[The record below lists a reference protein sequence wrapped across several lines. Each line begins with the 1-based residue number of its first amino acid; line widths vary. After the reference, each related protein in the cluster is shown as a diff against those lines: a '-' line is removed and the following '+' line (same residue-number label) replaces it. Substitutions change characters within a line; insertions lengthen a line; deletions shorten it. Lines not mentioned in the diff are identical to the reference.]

1 VLQRL
6 RDEAATG
13 GELKLPKALSMTAA
27 HTHLA
32 CPTAVVNAPI
42 EVVWGLLMNTAG
54 WGQFYDVKVLSVEP
68 PGPAAPGQRLIG
80 NPGPRLLPFRITFD
94 FTVVDP
100 VNHRLGIDGRI
111 PFGIKVREDMNL
123 IRVDDV
129 RCRVNYNCDFTL
141 PTGLRGAILRRVVGR
156 GFDSGPAD
164 SLSRLKREAER
175 IYSLSRDR

>member
-1 VLQRL
+1 
-6 RDEAATG
+6 
-13 GELKLPKALSMTAA
+13 LKLPKALPMTAA

-42 EVVWGLLMNTAG
+42 EVVWGLLMNTAR
-54 WGQFYDVKVLSVEP
+54 WGEFYDLKVLSVEP
-68 PGPAAPGQRLIG
+68 PGPAARGQRLIG
-80 NPGPRLLPFRITFD
+80 NPGPSFLPMRITFN
-94 FTVVDP
+94 FTEVDP
-100 VNHRLGIDGRI
+100 VNHRLGIDGRL

-123 IRVDDV
+123 IRVDDA

-141 PTGLRGAILRRVVGR
+141 PPGLRGRILRRALGR

-175 IYSLSRDR
+175 IYSRPRDH

>member
-1 VLQRL
+1 MI
-6 RDEAATG
+6 G
-13 GELKLPKALSMTAA
+13 A
-27 HTHLA
+27 HTHLS

-94 FTVVDP
+94 FTEVDP
-100 VNHRLGIDGRI
+100 VKHRLGIDGRI

-123 IRVDDV
+123 VRVDDV

-141 PTGLRGAILRRVVGR
+141 PLGLRGAILRRALGR
-156 GFDSGPAD
+156 GLDSGPAD

-175 IYSLSRDR
+175 VYLRSNEPKRS

>member
-1 VLQRL
+1 
-6 RDEAATG
+6 
-13 GELKLPKALSMTAA
+13 MTAA

-32 CPTAVVNAPI
+32 CPTALVEAPI
-42 EVVWGLLMNTAG
+42 DVVWGLLMNTAG
-54 WGQFYDVKVLSVEP
+54 WGKFYDLKVLSVDP

-80 NPGPRLLPFRITFD
+80 NPGPSFLPMRITFN
-94 FTVVDP
+94 FTEVDP
-100 VNHRLGIDGRI
+100 VNHRLGIDGRL
-111 PFGIKVREDMNL
+111 PLGIKVREDMNL

-141 PTGLRGAILRRVVGR
+141 PLGLRGAILRRALGS

-175 IYSLSRDR
+175 VYKRSRTAEGG

>member
-1 VLQRL
+1 VRGPVDD
-6 RDEAATG
+6 RGADSSSAT
-13 GELKLPKALSMTAA
+13 AL
-27 HTHLA
+27 
-32 CPTAVVNAPI
+32 VEAPI
-42 EVVWGLLMNTAG
+42 DVVWGLLMNTAG

-94 FTVVDP
+94 FTEVDP
-100 VNHRLGIDGRI
+100 VNHRLGIDGQI
-111 PFGIKVREDMNL
+111 PFGIKVREDMKL

-141 PTGLRGAILRRVVGR
+141 PPGLGGRILWLVLGR

-175 IYSLSRDR
+175 VYKQSRADGR